1 MLSVKDLLEDNTINK
16 VVNSILD
23 NKEFVDECT
32 DKIKNGILK
41 DGKIDSSDLP
51 YLISIITLVLN
62 SKPKIKIDSITM
74 KEVFKLL
81 LVRLLSEVN
90 YINLQDEIP
99 LLPEQEKLIDIS
111 IDLLGTTLIVS
122 RKFCK
127 CL

>member
-16 VVNSILD
+16 VVNNILD